1 MLLLLIIL
9 MQTTNL
15 NNMSTPETIRD
26 INAAAMRGGV
36 SLALFGILTL
46 FFFKCS
52 FTIPFCST
60 LFGVML
66 LGTPV
71 LATVLTIR
79 HRAAVAGSSGSY
91 GFFQGFLYALF
102 TGFYASIW
110 VAVTIY
116 IYLQYFD
123 HGKIFAAYA
132 AQLETP
138 PVQAYLTETGMAAQ
152 LNEISGGRGA
162 QGLAEMLQEVGAA
175 TYSALSLYM
184 SFIFGPLISAII
196 GLICRRR

>member
-15 NNMSTPETIRD
+15 SNMSTPETIRD

-36 SLALFGILTL
+36 SLGLFGILTL

-66 LGTPV
+66 LGAPV
-71 LATVLTIR
+71 LATVLTLR
-79 HRAAVAGSSGSY
+79 HRGFVAGLTGAY
-91 GFFQGFLYALF
+91 PFLQGFLYALF
-102 TGFYASIW
+102 MGFYASIW
-110 VAVTIY
+110 VAVAIY
-116 IYLQYFD
+116 VYLQYFD
-123 HGKIFAAYA
+123 QGKIFAAYA
-132 AQLETP
+132 AQLDTP
-138 PVQAYLTETGMAAQ
+138 AVQAYLRETGMAAQ

-184 SFIFGPLISAII
+184 SFVIGPLISVFI